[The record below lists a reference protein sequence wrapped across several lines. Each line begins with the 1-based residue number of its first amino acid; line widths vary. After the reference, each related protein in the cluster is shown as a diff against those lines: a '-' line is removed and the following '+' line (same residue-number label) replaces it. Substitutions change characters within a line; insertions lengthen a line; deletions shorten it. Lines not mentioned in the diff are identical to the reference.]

1 MEATKPTYTGKLIS
15 IKNDAKTI
23 KGQELNIL
31 TGVQYFAPH
40 TQSGIA
46 NVCAYASD
54 GCAMSCLFTAGRGK
68 FSSVRQARINRTIF
82 LQRNRSEYWQKLI
95 KEIQALIRK
104 AQRENLTPAIR
115 LNGTSDIVWERTP
128 VTIDGVKIAN
138 NIMELFATVQFYDY
152 TKYPYAKRALLPSNY
167 DLTFSRSETNQFDV
181 LDNLSKNRRVAVVFD
196 TKKGQ
201 QLPATYLDYPIIDG
215 DLTDVRFYDDAPV
228 IVGLRA
234 KGDAK
239 ADSLGFVV
247 KTRSIFYSH

>member
-1 MEATKPTYTGKLIS
+1 MVTTKPTYTGKLLS
-15 IKNDAKTI
+15 IGNDTKTI
-23 KGQELNIL
+23 KGEKLNIL

-54 GCAMSCLFTAGRGK
+54 GCAMACLYTAGLA
-68 FSSVRQARINRTIF
+68 SVYKTVKPARVARTIF
-82 LQRNRSEYWQKLI
+82 FQGNRSEYWKKLI

-115 LNGTSDIVWERTP
+115 LNGTSDVVWERTP
-128 VTIDGVKIAN
+128 VAIDGVKIAN
-138 NIMELFATVQFYDY
+138 NIMELFPTVQFYDY
-152 TKYPYAKRALLPSNY
+152 TKYPHAKRAILPKNY
-167 DLTFSRSETNQFDV
+167 DLTFSRSESNHSDV
-181 LDNLSKNRRVAVVFD
+181 IENLSNNRRVAVVFD

-247 KTRSIFYSH
+247 KTR